1 MNPIRLWLHHHQRLH
16 RMRNQYM
23 FEHLGFVWNVGKEK
37 KNNREEKLEGKFTIH
52 YTWNFYRIMWW
63 VISIHL
69 RGEGGSLGPMGKFD
83 HCSCSL
89 SPSTRGSRYR
99 LFWFYEGTL
108 HVYDFAG
115 QWSHSSPIKDLDK
128 VVPPAILTWR
138 FDGLLHPVL
147 LHVAGNVFC
156 LLCLEYLPVK

>member
-1 MNPIRLWLHHHQRLH
+1 MKEGRWDRWENSIIAPVP
-16 RMRNQYM
+16 Y
-23 FEHLGFVWNVGKEK
+23 HLQPVAVGT
-37 KNNREEKLEGKFTIH
+37 G
-52 YTWNFYRIMWW
+52 
-63 VISIHL
+63 
-69 RGEGGSLGPMGKFD
+69 
-83 HCSCSL
+83 
-89 SPSTRGSRYR
+89 

-156 LLCLEYLPVK
+156 LLCLEYLPVKQYHLLH

>member
-1 MNPIRLWLHHHQRLH
+1 M
-16 RMRNQYM
+16 
-23 FEHLGFVWNVGKEK
+23 
-37 KNNREEKLEGKFTIH
+37 
-52 YTWNFYRIMWW
+52 
-63 VISIHL
+63 ISIHL

-156 LLCLEYLPVK
+156 LLCLEYLPVKQYHLLHCIKLRVSDIVDEGGKLVPFHAAVMSSENYAIETPVRIIDAGLM